1 MRLIKKLSR
10 INQEINKK
18 GYSMTVKQIGSGYE
32 LIIEN
37 KQRNQSKVL
46 FTKNS
51 DIDRI
56 LEAIEDGFR
65 KTSKLL

>member
-10 INQEINKK
+10 INQEIDKK
-18 GYSMTVKQIGSGYE
+18 GYSMTIKQIGSEYE

-37 KQRNQSKVL
+37 KQKNQSKVL

-65 KTSKLL
+65 KTSK

>member
-10 INQEINKK
+10 INQEIDKK
-18 GYSMTVKQIGSGYE
+18 GYSMTVKPIGSGYE

-51 DIDRI
+51 DIDRV
-56 LEAIEDGFR
+56 LEAIEDGF
-65 KTSKLL
+65 KKATK